1 MRQKR
6 FTKGLKQCA
15 VDRVALRIVLRVPLD
30 GEGEARRVGNPDR
43 LDRAVFRDALDD
55 DPLARFQD
63 ALTMK
68 RIDTDGLATEQPRE
82 GAAGNEIDV
91 MTVGEDNVGVGVDF
105 TVLQPRHPMVYTP
118 GQIADFRMPRAAD
131 GHIHL
136 LQPPSNTQ
144 PRYPACATSY
154 RHPR

>member
-30 GEGEARRVGNPDR
+30 AEGEARRVGNPDR

-91 MTVGEDNVGVGVDF
+91 MTVGEEGVAEEDRKS
-105 TVLQPRHPMVYTP
+105 TRLNSSHT
-118 GQIADFRMPRAAD
+118 
-131 GHIHL
+131 
-136 LQPPSNTQ
+136 
-144 PRYPACATSY
+144 
-154 RHPR
+154 